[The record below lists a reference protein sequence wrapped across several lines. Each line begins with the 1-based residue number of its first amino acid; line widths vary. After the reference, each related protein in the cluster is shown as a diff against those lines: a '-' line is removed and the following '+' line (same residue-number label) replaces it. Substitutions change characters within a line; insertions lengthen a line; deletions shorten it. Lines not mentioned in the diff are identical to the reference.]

1 MTSARDTHAA
11 PLESVLAQ
19 DRTVVLGGLAGVS
32 GLAWA
37 YSISEAT
44 GIHWTDAHLP
54 HASAWDTRVFAVV
67 FIMWSVM
74 MVAMMVPS
82 ASPVVLAYAAL
93 HRKQGTGQRPLGA
106 VTAFVVGYV
115 VVWTMFS
122 AAATVAQWS
131 LHRAA
136 LISAFG
142 ASTSAPFGGGLLVV
156 AGVFQW
162 TSLKSACLTHC
173 RSPFLFFMTSW
184 REGTA
189 GAFKM
194 GLEHGVFCLGCC
206 WALMG
211 LMFFAGVMNIYWL
224 AGLSILVLV
233 EKAVPSGVRLGKLAG
248 AVMIGWGIYVV
259 SHGV

>member
-1 MTSARDTHAA
+1 MTPARDTHAT

-19 DRTVVLGGLAGVS
+19 DRAVVIGGLAGVS
-32 GLAWA
+32 GLAWV
-37 YSISEAT
+37 YSVSEAA
-44 GIHWTDAHLP
+44 GVHGVGAHFP
-54 HASAWDTRVFAVV
+54 HATVWDTRVFAVV

-82 ASPVVLAYAAL
+82 ASPVVLAYSTL
-93 HRKQGTGQRPLGA
+93 HRKQGTDQRPFGA

-115 VVWTMFS
+115 VVWTAFS

-131 LHRAA
+131 LHWAA
-136 LISAFG
+136 LISAVG
-142 ASTSAPFGGGLLVV
+142 VSTSALLSGGLLVV
-156 AGVFQW
+156 AGGFQW
-162 TSLKSACLTHC
+162 TSLKSACLMHC
-173 RSPFLFFMTSW
+173 RSPFLFFLTSW

-211 LMFFAGVMNIYWL
+211 LMFFAGVMNVYWL
-224 AGLSILVLV
+224 AGLSVLVLV
-233 EKAVPSGVRLGKLAG
+233 EKAVPAGDRLGKLAG
-248 AVMIGWGIYVV
+248 VGMIGWGIYVV
-259 SHGV
+259 SHGL